1 MSKLLSTCELYSIF
15 YLMSCIFLLAMMYS
29 YFLLY
34 DLIKVG
40 WIGSAI
46 YLIPAIRKLS
56 QMFQSAC
63 PSQYHSYS
71 EFSHLF
77 PIAVTFTNMIAYVV
91 LWPTASYAAGQE
103 RFRTLTSSY
112 YRGAQGIIMGI
123 ICNPWSENLYFHVN
137 CLWSFYCCFFFFCS
151 FWHTPIHLIKVM
163 SYHWG
168 KSWMYLSEVRFWTQ
182 PSVNF
187 AFKFYATNWWLVCT
201 CAFWS
206 LNW

>member
-137 CLWSFYCCFFFFCS
+137 CLWSFYCCCFFLLFLLTYANTS
-151 FWHTPIHLIKVM
+151 DKSNVISLRKV
-163 SYHWG
+163 
-168 KSWMYLSEVRFWTQ
+168 LNV
-182 PSVNF
+182 
-187 AFKFYATNWWLVCT
+187 FK
-201 CAFWS
+201 WS
-206 LNW
+206 SILNSTFS